1 MTGKADALVM
11 VRHNMQL
18 SQLATRRLTGTAADT
33 AEEWL
38 TGLGTK
44 FIDEQLFIPKDGRIE
59 HSIEH
64 HVDDCSTLPETVRL
78 SMERCQAR
86 YAIYSYMG
94 RWCLITPGKSPTRRI
109 RYYDT
114 REAAEMVAI
123 LNG

>member
-1 MTGKADALVM
+1 MTEKADTLVM

-38 TGLGTK
+38 TDLGTRL
-44 FIDEQLFIPKDGRIE
+44 IDVQLFVPKDGVVKHIVER
-59 HSIEH
+59 

-86 YAIYSYMG
+86 YAVYPYMG
-94 RWCLITPGKSPTRRI
+94 RCCDGNDLRT
-109 RYYDT
+109 
-114 REAAEMVAI
+114 
-123 LNG
+123 